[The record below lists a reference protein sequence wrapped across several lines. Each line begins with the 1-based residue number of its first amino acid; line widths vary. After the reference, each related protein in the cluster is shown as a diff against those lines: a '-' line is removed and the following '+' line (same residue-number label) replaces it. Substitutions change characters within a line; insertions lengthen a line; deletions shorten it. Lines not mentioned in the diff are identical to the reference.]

1 MIFSQPSQTTSRES
15 LACRVAT
22 ASRAM
27 AVIIALPMSLLVLP
41 SVTHAQQWVLLPE
54 IEVGAQYIDNPRLRE
69 NGPVEDITGGLLDVA
84 AAFHRNTETSSILI
98 RPSAAVYRYSGDS
111 NEDSEAYFFDFNGEK
126 LGQRSTWFFKGNY
139 RQQQVFRGETTSS
152 EIDDVG
158 IDDSVQTGTGRTFE
172 RRQRDMWRLGPG
184 FTFEFTERTALKV
197 ELNYLDVQY
206 DVQEADEAI
215 DYTNGR
221 ADVSIVRTLSEG
233 TILEFGVFGSKY
245 EPDAVSRDTESVGA
259 RLRYEKDVSD
269 ISTFFVDLG
278 AQDSEIQS
286 VASPG
291 SDLSETSFLWNLG
304 YRRQLELTQWT
315 FDVGQSV
322 TPSGSGALVERD
334 LYRVIMRHQFKPR
347 WSLELA
353 GVLMNTDTLSR
364 DDVVTAS
371 RNERDYLRGN
381 AALAWQMTPNW
392 TIESLYMYTYQD
404 FADIE
409 GDAQEH
415 EVRLSLVYRP
425 PVPTQ

>member
-1 MIFSQPSQTTSRES
+1 MIFCQPGQTASKEN

-22 ASRAM
+22 VRRAL
-27 AVIIALPMSLLVLP
+27 AVFTALPLSLLIQP

-69 NGPVEDITGGLLDVA
+69 VDPVEDITGGLLNVA
-84 AAFHRNTETSSILI
+84 AALRRNTETSSLLI
-98 RPSAAVYRYSGDS
+98 RPSAAIYRYSGDN
-111 NEDSEAYFFDFNGEK
+111 NEDSEGYFFDVNGEK

-158 IDDSVQTGTGRTFE
+158 IGDSVQTGTGRTFE
-172 RRQRDMWRLGPG
+172 RRQQDMWRLGPG

-206 DVQEADEAI
+206 DVQEVDEAV

-221 ADVSIVRTLSEG
+221 ADISLVRTLSEG
-233 TILEFGVFGSKY
+233 SILEFGVFGSIY
-245 EPDAVSRDTESVGA
+245 EPDAVSSDTESIGA

-278 AQDSEIQS
+278 AQDSELQS
-286 VASPG
+286 SVSPG
-291 SDLSETSFLWNLG
+291 TDLSETTFLWNLG
-304 YRRQLELTQWT
+304 YRRQLELTRWT
-315 FDVGQSV
+315 FDLGQSA

-334 LYRVIMRHQFKPR
+334 LYRAIMQHQFKPR

-353 GVLMNTDTLSR
+353 GVLMNTNSLSR
-364 DDVVTAS
+364 DDLVTAGP
-371 RNERDYLRGN
+371 NERDYLRGS

-409 GDAQEH
+409 GDAQGH